1 MKAEEFSDV
10 SAKRKKPKDSG
21 GMADSNSNSIRPRQ
35 DAVPLDLSS
44 KADGSQNQT
53 PVA

>member
-1 MKAEEFSDV
+1 M

-21 GMADSNSNSIRPRQ
+21 GMADSNSNSIRPRKS

-53 PVA
+53 PGA